1 MKAGRKRAFDKDVA
15 LDKAMRLF
23 WANGYSGTS
32 ISDLT
37 ATLGINKPSLYA
49 AFGNKEQLF
58 KASIEHY
65 TECYGEPTLL
75 KLLEPK
81 NANLEERLKAY
92 MLSVASV
99 VTDPALPIGCFFV
112 KSSCESGS
120 EAVPEE
126 ITCLLNNM
134 KSEREKTLIAIFSK
148 EQEQGALSQDTD
160 VVDLTSY
167 IIVVLYGI
175 GVLAKNGATMKNLQ
189 PVVEIAIKTI
199 FCIRN
204 PE

>member
-32 ISDLT
+32 LSDLT
-37 ATLGINKPSLYA
+37 TMLGINKPSLYA

-58 KASIEHY
+58 KASLEYY
-65 TECYGEPTLL
+65 TEYYGKPVLL
-75 KLLEPK
+75 KLLEPEDT
-81 NANLEERLKAY
+81 NLEERLKAY
-92 MLSVASV
+92 MLLIASV
-99 VTDPALPIGCFFV
+99 VTDSDLPKGCFFV
-112 KSSCESGS
+112 NSTCESGS

-148 EQEQGALSQDTD
+148 EQKQGALSQDTD
-160 VVDLTSY
+160 IEQLTSY
-167 IIVVLYGI
+167 VIAVLYGM
-175 GVLAKNGATMKNLQ
+175 GVLAKNGATMKTLQ
-189 PVVEIAIKTI
+189 PVIDLAVKNL
-199 FCIRN
+199 FL
-204 PE
+204 